1 ADATTSDSGTTVQ
14 VAGVD
19 EADIAKRVGDLLL
32 VLGQGTGGQSLQILR
47 TASDGTAGP
56 VGRLATD
63 WSPTGML
70 VERGTVLLVGTA
82 AMSYPAGAADRMM
95 PIGVERTRIDE
106 IDISDPAR
114 PRRVRSM
121 MLDGSASG
129 ARMVD
134 GVVRV
139 ALTSWPRLR
148 FDTRP
153 VWGGPVPLAESG
165 ITPTAIPRPGPSTTP
180 GTEPTEAELTE
191 RNRTTVRDSTIEDW
205 LPRYDLTQTD
215 GSQTS
220 GPLVD
225 CADVAAPSERAGV
238 NTLTLLSIDLREGGL
253 SSWRSSAVVASGS
266 TVYATADRTV
276 LATPSNPF
284 AVIRAPGPA
293 VTTTQLHVFDTSGR
307 GTARYLAGGE
317 VEGSLLNQFSLDL
330 HDGALRVAT
339 TDQTQSRVSVLR
351 QSGKRLVVAGTVD
364 GLGTGERIFAVRFA
378 GPIGYVVTF
387 RQTDPLYTLDLSD
400 PAHPRM
406 VGELKIRGYSAYL
419 QPAGDGRLLG
429 VGQDAD
435 ASGRVKGLQMSLFDV
450 SDLAAPHRISQITL
464 PQAFS
469 DAESDHHAFTLA
481 DGLALLP
488 YRGNGMTGST
498 EGGLA
503 AVRVGDT
510 TLDGPTLL
518 PSRHGNDVPLRTF
531 VGDGIIWAVG
541 QAGVASYDQD
551 TLQARGFTAWQ

>member
-1 ADATTSDSGTTVQ
+1 
-14 VAGVD
+14 
-19 EADIAKRVGDLLL
+19 
-32 VLGQGTGGQSLQILR
+32 
-47 TASDGTAGP
+47 
-56 VGRLATD
+56 
-63 WSPTGML
+63 
-70 VERGTVLLVGTA
+70 
-82 AMSYPAGAADRMM
+82 MSYPAGAADRMM

-114 PRRVRSM
+114 PRRARSM

-153 VWGGPVPLAESG
+153 VWGGPVPLAENG
-165 ITPTAIPRPGPSTTP
+165 IAPTAIPAPGPSTTP
-180 GTEPTEAELTE
+180 SREPTEADLTE
-191 RNRTTVRDSTIEDW
+191 RNRKTVRDSTIEDW

-220 GPLVD
+220 GPLLD

-253 SSWRSSAVVASGS
+253 SSWRSAAVVASGS

-276 LATPSNPF
+276 LATPSSPF
-284 AVIRAPGPA
+284 SVMRAPGPA
-293 VTTTQLHVFDTSGR
+293 VTTTQIHVFDTSGR

-317 VEGSLLNQFSLDL
+317 VEGSLLNQFSMDL
-330 HDGALRVAT
+330 HDGALRVAS

-351 QSGKRLVVAGTVD
+351 QSGKRLVVVGTVD
-364 GLGTGERIFAVRFA
+364 GLGRSERIFAVRFA
-378 GPIGYVVTF
+378 GRIGYVVTF

-406 VGELKIRGYSAYL
+406 AGELKIRGYSAYL

-450 SDLAAPHRISQITL
+450 SDLAAPRRISQITL

-469 DAESDHHAFTLA
+469 DAEGDHHAFTLA

-503 AVRVGDT
+503 AVKVGDT

-518 PSRHGNDVPLRTF
+518 PSRRGNDVPLRTF

-551 TLQARGFTAWQ
+551 TLQVRGFTAWQ